1 MRHNL
6 ARREIW
12 GSYSLKNYH
21 THTFRCKHAD
31 GDVSD
36 YAQAAVD
43 KGLTVLGITDH
54 TPLPDN
60 RWLSIRMGVSALPAY
75 ARAIDEVQAREPGLT
90 ILKGAECEWAPEY
103 HGFFRDVLLG
113 EYRFDYLILGC
124 HFYPL
129 RGRWRSSH
137 GDLTDPGHLA
147 AYTKHLTASMQS
159 GLFAFVA
166 HPDLFGLS
174 YPRWDQHTLAA
185 SREILQAAQDL
196 DLPLEMNGY
205 GLMKRVSKTHTGVR
219 TAYPWRPFWELARE
233 YEIKVVVNSDAHRPD
248 YVDLGIVEGEA
259 MAKELGLSLANLD
272 HLERR

>member
-75 ARAIDEVQAREPGLT
+75 AGAIDEVQAREPGLT

-129 RGRWRSSH
+129 RGRWRVVMAI
-137 GDLTDPGHLA
+137 LRI
-147 AYTKHLTASMQS
+147 
-159 GLFAFVA
+159 
-166 HPDLFGLS
+166 PD
-174 YPRWDQHTLAA
+174 T
-185 SREILQAAQDL
+185 
-196 DLPLEMNGY
+196 
-205 GLMKRVSKTHTGVR
+205 
-219 TAYPWRPFWELARE
+219 WRPTPSISPRQCNRVCSPLWPT
-233 YEIKVVVNSDAHRPD
+233 H
-248 YVDLGIVEGEA
+248 
-259 MAKELGLSLANLD
+259 
-272 HLERR
+272 